1 MNTDGALSSGEK
13 LQQVTEQE
21 NMSLMSDIVLEEVRD
36 AIFSMHPERSP
47 GPDGLNPA
55 FFQVLWDVVKR
66 DLVDLCQKFIATGE
80 LPKGVNKTL
89 VCLIPKVRQPQTMA
103 DLCHISVCN
112 VVIRVLSKVL
122 TNRLKPCL
130 QMLISDRQSTFIE
143 GRLLTNNALIAFEIN
158 HYMIKRTLWRKIDI
172 SKAYDKLE
180 WGYVTNM
187 LKRYGISGI
196 WIDRIMGFI

>member
-1 MNTDGALSSGEK
+1 
-13 LQQVTEQE
+13 
-21 NMSLMSDIVLEEVRD
+21 
-36 AIFSMHPERSP
+36 
-47 GPDGLNPA
+47 
-55 FFQVLWDVVKR
+55 
-66 DLVDLCQKFIATGE
+66 
-80 LPKGVNKTL
+80 
-89 VCLIPKVRQPQTMA
+89 
-103 DLCHISVCN
+103 
-112 VVIRVLSKVL
+112 
-122 TNRLKPCL
+122 
-130 QMLISDRQSTFIE
+130 MLISDRQSTFIE